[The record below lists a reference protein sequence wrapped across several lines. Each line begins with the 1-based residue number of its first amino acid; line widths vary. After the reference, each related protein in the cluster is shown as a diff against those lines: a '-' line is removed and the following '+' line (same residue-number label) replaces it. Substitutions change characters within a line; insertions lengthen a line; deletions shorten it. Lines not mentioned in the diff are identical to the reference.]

1 MAQCL
6 GLGIVTAGAQVRFL
20 VGELRSQKPR
30 GTVQKNKKKREGKV
44 NGVGIWSH
52 LLQIVRVACKSQS
65 NGLPSSSQIYKDLRS
80 SASTF
85 SSFVES

>member
-1 MAQCL
+1 MLRTWHFHCWGP
-6 GLGIVTAGAQVRFL
+6 GLIPGWRTKIPEA
-20 VGELRSQKPR
+20 SWHSPKI
-30 GTVQKNKKKREGKV
+30 KIKKKKREGKV
-44 NGVGIWSH
+44 NGVGLWSH

-80 SASTF
+80 SVSTF

>member
-1 MAQCL
+1 
-6 GLGIVTAGAQVRFL
+6 
-20 VGELRSQKPR
+20 
-30 GTVQKNKKKREGKV
+30 
-44 NGVGIWSH
+44 
-52 LLQIVRVACKSQS
+52 LQIVRVACKSQS